1 MSELSY
7 SAVHLILRLL
17 AIFFVAV
24 VNAMMVGAVVDV
36 EAWKSALMAGSFSV
50 LEILR
55 SLAMAY
61 RDGRLTKEEIES
73 SFGGGQ

>member
-1 MSELSY
+1 MSKSSY
-7 SAVHLILRLL
+7 SAASLFFRLL

-24 VNAMMVGAVVDV
+24 VNAMMIGAVVDV
-36 EAWKSALMAGSFSV
+36 SAWKSALMAGSFSV

-61 RDGRLTKEEIES
+61 RDGELTKEEIES